1 MFARPSE
8 GDEVVAA
15 FKVYNE
21 DVVCALTREG
31 RLLACEAGEVN
42 LLSGAGKGVRFI
54 KLDDGDEVVGAFPA
68 TAAVEIEKTT
78 GGTQK
83 LSGAD
88 REPAARGGKGR
99 PVFKRGSVKRVI
111 LPAPELP
118 ILSDEGEDE
127 G

>member
-1 MFARPSE
+1 MFARPGE

-15 FKVYNE
+15 FKVYSE

-42 LLSGAGKGVRFI
+42 LLTGAGKGVRFI
-54 KLDDGDEVVGAFPA
+54 KLDDGDEVVAAFPA
-68 TAAVEIEKTT
+68 SAAVEIEKTT
-78 GGTQK
+78 GGNQK
-83 LSGAD
+83 LTGAD

-99 PVFKRGSVKRVI
+99 PVWKRGSVKRVI
-111 LPAPELP
+111 LPTPTVP
-118 ILSDEGEDE
+118 NLSTEDEGE